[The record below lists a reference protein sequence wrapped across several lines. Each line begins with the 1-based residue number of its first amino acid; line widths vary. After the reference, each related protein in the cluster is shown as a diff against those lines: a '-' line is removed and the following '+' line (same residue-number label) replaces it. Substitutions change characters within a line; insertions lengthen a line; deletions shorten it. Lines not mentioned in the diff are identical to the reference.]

1 MHVKRTVVQA
11 SILEMGFV
19 SRPCLIYKCFDRTF
33 KSVKYNLGIFFFEI
47 INQSA
52 CLLEIQIFSN
62 KKRELNPKNSL
73 ILRKREKV
81 LTDWHILNL

>member
-1 MHVKRTVVQA
+1 MVQA

-19 SRPCLIYKCFDRTF
+19 SRPCLIYKCFDRTL
-33 KSVKYNLGIFFFEI
+33 KCVKYNLGIFFLEI

-62 KKRELNPKNSL
+62 KKRELNPKN
-73 ILRKREKV
+73 IRKRGKV
-81 LTDWHILNL
+81 LTDWHILNLRKQITMIE

>member
-19 SRPCLIYKCFDRTF
+19 SRPCLIYKCFDRTL
-33 KSVKYNLGIFFFEI
+33 KCVKYNLGIFFFEI

>member
-1 MHVKRTVVQA
+1 MVQA
-11 SILEMGFV
+11 LILEMGFV

-52 CLLEIQIFSN
+52 EIQIFSN

>member
-1 MHVKRTVVQA
+1 MVQA

-52 CLLEIQIFSN
+52 CLLEIQIFNSN

-81 LTDWHILNL
+81 LTDWHIPNL

>member
-1 MHVKRTVVQA
+1 MVQA

-33 KSVKYNLGIFFFEI
+33 KCVKYNLGIFFFEI

-52 CLLEIQIFSN
+52 EIQIFSN